1 MRDKVAQIL
10 GMIQDNDTMQQE
22 RLKARRLKKKFA
34 TTKSVGSAPP
44 PPAPSSG
51 FVQSAGSA
59 MKGLFASSSKPAAP
73 GCSRRSFL
81 SC

>member
-34 TTKSVGSAPP
+34 TTKSVGSAPLHHQLLLL
-44 PPAPSSG
+44 A
-51 FVQSAGSA
+51 
-59 MKGLFASSSKPAAP
+59 LF
-73 GCSRRSFL
+73 SRL
-81 SC
+81 VLQ